1 MCVCVGG
8 TWGRMQMCHRSCM
21 LGGCRGSCESERA
34 DWAPGSRPWAG
45 RVAACVERPRR
56 SSQHWGLSAGDSFCF
71 LLERTARALG
81 ALPAR
86 GVCSPCSKPSCS
98 CSFRLLP
105 CLLSFLSCSPSL
117 PNPPL
122 TSLSERVGVGGA
134 LTHPYPWVPA
144 VPHPR
149 ASAPPRADLSPP
161 QQGGPLAAGP

>member
-1 MCVCVGG
+1 MYRFVHMCVCVGG

-34 DWAPGSRPWAG
+34 DWAPASRPWAG
-45 RVAACVERPRR
+45 RVAACVERPRC

-105 CLLSFLSCSPSL
+105 VFSPFSLVLLLSQIPRLPAFLREL
-117 PNPPL
+117 VW
-122 TSLSERVGVGGA
+122 VG
-134 LTHPYPWVPA
+134 L
-144 VPHPR
+144 
-149 ASAPPRADLSPP
+149 
-161 QQGGPLAAGP
+161 